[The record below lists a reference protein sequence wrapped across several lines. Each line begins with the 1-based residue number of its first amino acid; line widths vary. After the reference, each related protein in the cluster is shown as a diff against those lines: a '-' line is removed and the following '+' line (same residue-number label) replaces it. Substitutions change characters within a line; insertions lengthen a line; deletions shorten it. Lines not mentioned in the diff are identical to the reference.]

1 MFAAQDF
8 EFKPVQRQVI
18 LEVTKPG
25 SLGLT
30 FPTGRVPL
38 VIVDIVA
45 GSLAAQQSRLSPG
58 MRLVAVNSTS
68 VEGLSYEQA
77 IDLIKLSKQ
86 KVEEDGR
93 TLRMTFV
100 PPRPAAIRTGE
111 TDSDSSDA
119 EGSASRESDEID
131 DTADRKI
138 AMLFSI
144 CRAALVTNPKIITLA
159 GTGMSVCIG
168 LSGWLA
174 GEEDTVESHWQ
185 FLRDLA
191 PPTALHTA
199 ESYALA
205 WELDELEELG
215 SAFYDF
221 LKERAALIA
230 ADVGATAMVGS
241 VIATLALPVALVG
254 ATHLVANPWI
264 IVHHRAKK
272 AGQILAKLLLA
283 REHGHRPVTLLG
295 FSTGARL
302 LFSCLEALADAG
314 PDAVGLVESAFIV
327 GGAMNASPAR
337 WARCRSVVSHRLV
350 NGTLCTPTHPP
361 CHAVLLTQR
370 RWAGFKEDDLVLALL
385 FRANSLKVGS
395 VAGLQPVEVAGV
407 ENLDLSS
414 ICPGKTG
421 HGNYREMAADI
432 FAAMGIGGNSC
443 DVFVLDASLEPEPEP
458 EPEPEQRRLSSEV

>member
-1 MFAAQDF
+1 M
-8 EFKPVQRQVI
+8 
-18 LEVTKPG
+18 EVTKPG

-77 IDLIKLSKQ
+77 IDLIKLSKR

-119 EGSASRESDEID
+119 EGSAARESEEVD
-131 DTADRKI
+131 DAADRKI
-138 AMLFSI
+138 VMLFS
-144 CRAALVTNPKIITLA
+144 RFVALSFSLTPKSITIA
-159 GTGMSVCIG
+159 GTGMSVAIG

-350 NGTLCTPTHPP
+350 NGTSCAPPTNQPTLSCCAAHPEALGRFQGGRSGPGLVVP
-361 CHAVLLTQR
+361 CQ
-370 RWAGFKEDDLVLALL
+370 
-385 FRANSLKVGS
+385 
-395 VAGLQPVEVAGV
+395 
-407 ENLDLSS
+407 
-414 ICPGKTG
+414 
-421 HGNYREMAADI
+421 
-432 FAAMGIGGNSC
+432 FAEG
-443 DVFVLDASLEPEPEP
+443 
-458 EPEPEQRRLSSEV
+458 RLSCRLAAG